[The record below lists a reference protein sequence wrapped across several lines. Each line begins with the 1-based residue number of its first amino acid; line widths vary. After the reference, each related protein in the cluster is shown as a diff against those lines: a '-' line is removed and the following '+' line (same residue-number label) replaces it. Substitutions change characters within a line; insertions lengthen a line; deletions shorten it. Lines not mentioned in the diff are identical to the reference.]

1 MINQVRHTGIVVQ
14 KIKNVEKFYCSL
26 GFIKSEQSFEEGSF
40 IDNVVGLQNTKLE
53 WVKLMAPDGYKIE
66 LLQYYTHSEKKKI
79 TKQKSNLL
87 GCSHLALGV
96 DNIDKVC
103 DQIIK
108 NGGSIVNTPALN
120 DLKNAKVAYCHDN
133 EGNLLEIVEIL

>member
-1 MINQVRHTGIVVQ
+1 MFSLDIFFNFSNPCLLVLRGFSINTWQPLSTALIAVS
-14 KIKNVEKFYCSL
+14 KCKFV
-26 GFIKSEQSFEEGSF
+26 SF
-40 IDNVVGLQNTKLE
+40 
-53 WVKLMAPDGYKIE
+53 A
-66 LLQYYTHSEKKKI
+66 

-103 DQIIK
+103 DQIKK

>member
-14 KIKNVEKFYCSL
+14 NIKNVEKFYCSL

-40 IDNVVGLQNTKLE
+40 IDNVVGRQNTKLE

-79 TKQKSNLL
+79 TKSQTKIKSPVKKSASSIKKTNK
-87 GCSHLALGV
+87 SSVKTKTKAK
-96 DNIDKVC
+96 KVS
-103 DQIIK
+103 K
-108 NGGSIVNTPALN
+108 
-120 DLKNAKVAYCHDN
+120 K
-133 EGNLLEIVEIL
+133 